1 MVKIQTLRM
10 SQQFQKRESL
20 KDEDD
25 SLEAAFKPRAASPYL
40 HVMSLKEEGV
50 ISKYTLNT
58 IPRSNHF
65 LATRFGLP
73 ALGYE
78 LWL

>member
-40 HVMSLKEEGV
+40 HVMSLKIWAASFGQ
-50 ISKYTLNT
+50 
-58 IPRSNHF
+58 RA
-65 LATRFGLP
+65 LALSYQ
-73 ALGYE
+73 L
-78 LWL
+78 